1 MEQKEPVLPCY
12 NTTAEIMQP
21 VRLRYKIVNRRE
33 MTTKISLLK
42 CLETAIETPLLSW
55 TCTHEVLQMKHGMS
69 LPPFT
74 ENTVLL
80 GKLEITATEV
90 LVMVNAI
97 ERAAFAILFFDKHV
111 GSKVISVETM
121 DVCNKLYKNSE
132 KNKLRYT
139 AIESFFENKTFE
151 DNNSVQE
158 FVDTILNGSKKDKP
172 REKNRKQLA
181 VIVQNEKKPI
191 FENKKVTFYSKDGI
205 ESVKYTLKL
214 AQTLALRHLQG
225 ETQLTMFDLMS
236 EMRQAAYEKSPHSKY

>member
-12 NTTAEIMQP
+12 NEAAEIMQP
-21 VRLRYKIVNRRE
+21 VRLRYKIGNQRE
-33 MTTKISLLK
+33 MVARIATLK
-42 CLETAIETPLLSW
+42 CLEKKEPAALLFW
-55 TCTHEVLQMKHGMS
+55 TSAHEVLQMKHGMS
-69 LPPFT
+69 LPPFAET
-74 ENTVLL
+74 SVLL
-80 GKLEITATEV
+80 GNIELRATEV
-90 LVMVNAI
+90 LVIVNSI
-97 ERAAFAILFFDKHV
+97 ERAAFAILFFDKHF

-132 KNKLRYT
+132 KNSLRYSV
-139 AIESFFENKTFE
+139 IESFFENKTFE
-151 DNNSVQE
+151 DSNTVQE

-181 VIVQNEKKPI
+181 AIVQNEKKPI